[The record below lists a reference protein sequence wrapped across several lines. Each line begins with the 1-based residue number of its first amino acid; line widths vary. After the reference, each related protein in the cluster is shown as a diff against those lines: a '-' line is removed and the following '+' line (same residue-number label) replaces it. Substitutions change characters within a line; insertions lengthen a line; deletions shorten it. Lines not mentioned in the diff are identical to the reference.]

1 MYCPSCDKSYGAVHS
16 RCPECHSWLKVS
28 APSGGRKNA
37 KTGTAAAASPPAPP
51 AREQSSVST
60 MDRSDDDLGSSFG
73 GDDNGGWADPAPSSP
88 SSNWGGGDDDWN
100 SGGLGA
106 AAAAAP
112 SSEGWGGSA
121 AASPQPGSG
130 SSWSG
135 KEGSEPYGWG
145 GEPASPAASAAA
157 PATPARSNNGGWAD
171 SGTQDGW
178 GGGAGASSQG
188 PAAKEQQDGWLGGGG
203 GHDPGPRAGASSS
216 SSSGWLANSG
226 GVDSEASPGRGW
238 LGDGPAE
245 DAPRKQSG
253 GGGWL
258 GDSSDAGGPSM
269 TEMVDHAISV
279 EEADDFVDDSWVD
292 EEIRDNEFDD
302 LEIPEYAP
310 PAPEVG
316 GAFLKML
323 LVAVLV
329 LLVGGGIM
337 FAKNDSKSPEETA
350 QEETLKQLEFG
361 RATVAGGKKDLEA
374 GKPGLAVPQF
384 QEALVALSDGKA
396 PQDEIYETEVLLGRA
411 LMADGEY
418 KEAYKHWASL
428 KESGQEKYKAEAQS
442 GIDETS
448 RQLRIVANGYLD
460 EAKKYAAKNEITSV
474 KRLGRDALDLYEE
487 YGGSRA
493 QMGDAHG
500 VIGRGHLNG
509 REYAPAK
516 DEFKQA
522 VALAP
527 SLGYQKYLNQAS
539 QALAPAQYVPP
550 VETYQR
556 QQPVRQSSGPKPS
569 FTLGQPQY
577 QKSSGGRRGGGR
589 RTSNSGNGGGGNAAP
604 APAAPAKTMKEI
616 PIYRP
621 TQRAGSSGERKGSK
635 GVLKTY

>member
-28 APSGGRKNA
+28 APSGARKSSKA
-37 KTGTAAAASPPAPP
+37 GSAASASPPSPP
-51 AREQSSVST
+51 TPDHSSVST
-60 MDRSDDDLGSSFG
+60 LDRNDDDLGSSFG

-88 SSNWGGGDDDWN
+88 SSSWGGGGDDWN
-100 SGGLGA
+100 SGGKSEA
-106 AAAAAP
+106 AAASSSQGWGSTSAPAP
-112 SSEGWGGSA
+112 SPTA
-121 AASPQPGSG
+121 G

-135 KEGSEPYGWG
+135 NEGGSDSYGWG
-145 GEPASPAASAAA
+145 GDSAAPSA
-157 PATPARSNNGGWAD
+157 STTVPATPARPINGGWAD
-171 SGTQDGW
+171 SGNQDGW
-178 GGGAGASSQG
+178 GGSSGGAS
-188 PAAKEQQDGWLGGGG
+188 EQKDGWLGGGG
-203 GHDPGPRAGASSS
+203 GGVGRESGSPAAGSSASSG
-216 SSSGWLANSG
+216 SGWLGNSG
-226 GVDSEASPGRGW
+226 GEDSVATPGRGW
-238 LGDGPAE
+238 LGDGPST
-245 DAPRKQSG
+245 DAPRQHSGG

-258 GDSSDAGGPSM
+258 GDSADGGAGPSM
-269 TEMVDHAISV
+269 TQMVDQAISV
-279 EEADDFVDDSWVD
+279 EDADDFVDDSWVD

-337 FAKNDSKSPEETA
+337 FAKNESKSPQETA
-350 QEETLKQLEFG
+350 QEETAKQLDFG
-361 RATVAGGKKDLEA
+361 RLTVAGGKKDLEA

-384 QEALVALSDGKA
+384 QQALVALSEGKA
-396 PQDEIYETEVLLGRA
+396 PQDEIYEAEVLLGRA
-411 LMADGEY
+411 LMGDGEY
-418 KEAYKHWASL
+418 EEAYKHWVSL
-428 KESGQEKYKAEAQS
+428 KDSGQEKFKDEAVS
-442 GIDETS
+442 GIEETS

-474 KRLGRDALDLYEE
+474 KRLGRDALDLYED
-487 YGGSRA
+487 YGGSRS

-516 DEFKQA
+516 DELKQA

-527 SLGYQKYLNQAS
+527 GLGYQKYLNEAS
-539 QALAPAQYVPP
+539 QALAPTQYVAPIQTQS
-550 VETYQR
+550 VQR
-556 QQPVRQSSGPKPS
+556 RPVRSSAPKPDFS
-569 FTLGQPQY
+569 LGQPQY
-577 QKSSGGRRGGGR
+577 QKSSGGGRRGGGR
-589 RTSNSGNGGGGNAAP
+589 RTSSSGNNSGASSAP
-604 APAAPAKTMKEI
+604 APAPKTMKEI

-621 TQRAGSSGERKGSK
+621 TTRNGSSGERKGSK